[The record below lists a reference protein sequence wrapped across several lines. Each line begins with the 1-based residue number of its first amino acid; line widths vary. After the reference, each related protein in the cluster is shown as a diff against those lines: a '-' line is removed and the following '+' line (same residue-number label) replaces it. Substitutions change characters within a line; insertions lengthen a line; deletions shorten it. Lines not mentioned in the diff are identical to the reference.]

1 MTPLNVKFRKILWI
15 NVVLIGVGV
24 GVLVY
29 MKFHN
34 VLYALGGGLGISA
47 VEYAFLRMSLGRKQ
61 AKEQEGKK

>member
-1 MTPLNVKFRKILWI
+1 MTPLNAKFRKILWI
-15 NVVLIGVGV
+15 NVVLIGIGV

-34 VLYALGGGLGISA
+34 ALYAAGAGLGISA
-47 VEYAFLRMSLGRKQ
+47 VEYAFLRMSLDRKQ